1 MTTLKEI
8 MTADL
13 TTVESSATLADAARL
28 MKQHDI
34 GNVLI
39 MEGDTLRGI
48 LTDRDI
54 VVRAVAEGK
63 DTNAK
68 VTDIATTDV
77 YTMSCDT
84 DVQEAGREMAQR
96 QLRRL
101 PVTESGKVV
110 GIVSL
115 GDLAV
120 RAETDADAKAL
131 KGISQG

>member
-13 TTVESSATLADAARL
+13 TTVESSATLADAAWL